1 MELRQLRYFLAVV
14 DAGSITRAA
23 RKLHVVQSA
32 LSHQMANLEAEFNT
46 ELLLRSNNGVQ
57 PTEAGLAMYRHA
69 QAVIKNVDAI
79 GQSLRALDNEVRGA
93 VTIGLPNSTADVL
106 ALPLLHAVRQELAHV
121 ELGIVEGLS
130 GMLAE
135 QLTAGRLDMCILFE
149 AEAMRGFDCLPLMKE
164 RLHFVSA
171 LPEAHKAYGRARSIN
186 LKDVVKWP
194 LVLPPKPN
202 GVRILL
208 EREAAR
214 ADLQL
219 QVVADLSGLRTIL
232 AAVEGGLA
240 SSVTMAANAVASSRR
255 EKLLML
261 PIRNPAIDRSAGLF
275 QPQQVSLT
283 VAARGVREITLRL
296 VKELIAQG
304 NWPGAR

>member
-1 MELRQLRYFLAVV
+1 MELRQLRYFIAVV

-32 LSHQMANLEAEFNT
+32 LSHQVANLEAELNT

-57 PTEAGLAMYRHA
+57 PTETGLAMYRHA
-69 QAVIKNVDAI
+69 QAVIKSVDAI
-79 GQSLRALDNEVRGA
+79 GQSLHALDKEVRGT

-106 ALPLLHAVRQELAHV
+106 ALPLLNAVRQELAHV

-130 GMLAE
+130 GMLSE

-149 AEAMRGFDCLPLMKE
+149 VEPMRGFDCVPLMKE

-171 LPEAHKAYGRARSIN
+171 LPEAHKAYGRARAIN

-208 EREAAR
+208 EREAVR

-240 SSVTMAANAVASSRR
+240 SSVTMAANAAAYSRR
-255 EKLLML
+255 KKLLML
-261 PIRNPAIDRSAGLF
+261 PIRNPVIDRSAGLF